1 MREYA
6 SGDVDWRSGRA
17 AVYVF
22 HAGDDVLRV
31 ARDAY
36 ALFQSENALGPLA
49 FPSLQAHGAGGRGV
63 RPRAAARAAKA
74 PAAT

>member
-6 SGDVDWRSGRA
+6 ADDVDWRSGRA

-22 HAGDDVLRV
+22 HAGEDVLRV
-31 ARDAY
+31 GRAY

-49 FPSLQAHGAGGRGV
+49 FRACGAWRTRWSAWP
-63 RPRAAARAAKA
+63 RPLHARRA